1 VTPTTTSRALPRFS
15 AVLALALVAA
25 CAQPPPVT
33 AKRTAEEPQEPATVG
48 ALPATY
54 VSQSG
59 CPGCL
64 VATITLRPDSSYL
77 LRDQLGAS
85 EFYDFGRWR
94 LTNGTLELA
103 GDRDKRTYP
112 LANLRRAVQVET
124 LRGPFRM
131 VGLYDGARFKE
142 CLTGISWGFAETRAA
157 ETLRQEFKKQSGPAL
172 VSLDAQIEGSPETL
186 RVLRPATLH
195 NARACP

>member
-1 VTPTTTSRALPRFS
+1 MEEAKP
-15 AVLALALVAA
+15 LATL
-25 CAQPPPVT
+25 
-33 AKRTAEEPQEPATVG
+33 G

-54 VSQSG
+54 VSQPG

-64 VATITLRPDSSYL
+64 AATITLRPNGSFL

-94 LTNGTLELA
+94 YAEGMLELV
-103 GDRDKRTYP
+103 GDRDKRAFS
-112 LANLRRAVQVET
+112 LATLRRAARAET

-142 CLTGISWGFAETRAA
+142 CLTGISWGFAETRAV
-157 ETLRQEFKKQSGPAL
+157 ETLRKEFQKQKGPAL
-172 VSLDAQIEGSPETL
+172 VSLDAQFEGSPEAL

>member
-1 VTPTTTSRALPRFS
+1 M
-15 AVLALALVAA
+15 VAA
-25 CAQPPPVT
+25 CAGAPEPV
-33 AKRTAEEPQEPATVG
+33 KRAPEVRELATLG

-54 VSQSG
+54 VSQAG

-64 VATITLRPDSSYL
+64 AATITLRPDGSFL

-94 LTNGTLELA
+94 FTDGTLELA
-103 GDRDKRTYP
+103 GDRDKRTYS
-112 LANLRRAVQVET
+112 LTNLRRAAQVET

-131 VGLYDGARFKE
+131 VGMYDGARFRE

-157 ETLRQEFKKQSGPAL
+157 DTLRQEFRKQSGPAL
-172 VSLDAQIEGSPETL
+172 VSLDAQIEGAPEAL
-186 RVLRPATLH
+186 RILRPATLH

>member
-1 VTPTTTSRALPRFS
+1 LPRFR
-15 AVLALALVAA
+15 AVLAALALAA
-25 CAQPPPVT
+25 CAQAPEKAPPT
-33 AKRTAEEPQEPATVG
+33 AQEPKAPPSLG

-54 VSQSG
+54 VSQPG

-64 VATITLRPDSSYL
+64 AATITLRPDGSFL

-94 LTNGTLELA
+94 YAEGMLELA
-103 GDRDKRTYP
+103 GDRDKRAFS
-112 LANLRRAVQVET
+112 LATLRRAARAET

-142 CLTGISWGFAETRAA
+142 CLTGITWGFAQTRAA
-157 ETLRQEFKKQSGPAL
+157 DTLKREFEKQRHAPAL
-172 VSLDAQIEGSPETL
+172 VSLDAQFEGAPELL

-195 NARACP
+195 NTQACP

>member
-1 VTPTTTSRALPRFS
+1 
-15 AVLALALVAA
+15 VLALAA
-25 CAQPPPVT
+25 CAQAPEKAPPP
-33 AKRTAEEPQEPATVG
+33 AQEPKEPATLG

-54 VSQSG
+54 VSQPG

-64 VATITLRPDSSYL
+64 AATLTLRPNGSFL

-94 LTNGTLELA
+94 NVDGTLELV
-103 GDRDKRTYP
+103 GDRDKRAFS
-112 LANLRRAVQVET
+112 LATLRRAARAET

-142 CLTGISWGFAETRAA
+142 CLTGITWGFAQTRAA
-157 ETLRQEFKKQSGPAL
+157 DTLKREFEKQQRAPAL
-172 VSLDAQIEGSPETL
+172 VSLDAQFEGSPEIL

-195 NARACP
+195 NTHACP

>member
-1 VTPTTTSRALPRFS
+1 M
-15 AVLALALVAA
+15 LAVAA
-25 CAQPPPVT
+25 CAQAPERAPPP
-33 AKRTAEEPQEPATVG
+33 APEPKEPPSLG

-54 VSQSG
+54 VSQPG

-64 VATITLRPDSSYL
+64 AATLTLRPDGSFL

-94 LTNGTLELA
+94 YANGTLELA
-103 GDRDKRTYP
+103 GDRDKRTFA
-112 LANLRRAVQVET
+112 LARLRRAARAET

-142 CLTGISWGFAETRAA
+142 CLTGISWDFAQTRAA
-157 ETLRQEFKKQSGPAL
+157 ETLKQEFHKQRRSPAL
-172 VSLDAQIEGSPETL
+172 VSLDAQLEGSPETL

-195 NARACP
+195 NTQACP

>member
-1 VTPTTTSRALPRFS
+1 M
-15 AVLALALVAA
+15 VAA
-25 CAQPPPVT
+25 CAGAPETV
-33 AKRTAEEPQEPATVG
+33 KRTGEEVREPATLG

-54 VSQSG
+54 VSPSG

-64 VATITLRPDSSYL
+64 AATITLRPDSSFL

-94 LTNGTLELA
+94 FADGTLELA
-103 GDRDKRTYP
+103 GDRDKRTFP
-112 LANLRRAVQVET
+112 FASLRRTAQVET

-142 CLTGISWGFAETRAA
+142 CLTGVSWGFAETRAA
-157 ETLRQEFKKQSGPAL
+157 ETLRQEFHKRSGPAL
-172 VSLDAQIEGSPETL
+172 VSLDAQIEGSPEAL

>member
-1 VTPTTTSRALPRFS
+1 V
-15 AVLALALVAA
+15 ALVAA
-25 CAQPPPVT
+25 CAQPPPVPE
-33 AKRTAEEPQEPATVG
+33 KRIAEEPKEPATVG

-64 VATITLRPDSSYL
+64 AATITLRPDGSFL

-103 GDRDKRTYP
+103 GDRDKRTY
-112 LANLRRAVQVET
+112 LLVNLRRAAQVET

-157 ETLRQEFKKQSGPAL
+157 ETLRQEVRKQKGRAL
-172 VSLDAQIEGSPETL
+172 VSLDAQIEGSPEML

>member
-1 VTPTTTSRALPRFS
+1 VTPTTTSHALPRFS

-25 CAQPPPVT
+25 CAGAPEPV
-33 AKRTAEEPQEPATVG
+33 KRAPEVREPATLG

-64 VATITLRPDSSYL
+64 AATITLRPDGSFL

-94 LTNGTLELA
+94 FADGTLELA
-103 GDRDKRTYP
+103 GDRDKRTYA
-112 LANLRRAVQVET
+112 LTNLRRAAQVET

-131 VGLYDGARFKE
+131 VGVYDGARFKE
-142 CLTGISWGFAETRAA
+142 CLTGISWGFADTRAA
-157 ETLRQEFKKQSGPAL
+157 DTLRQEFRKQNGPAL
-172 VSLDAQIEGSPETL
+172 VSLDAQFEGAPEAL
-186 RVLRPATLH
+186 RILRPATLH

>member
-15 AVLALALVAA
+15 AVLVAAVVAA
-25 CAQPPPVT
+25 CAGAPEPV
-33 AKRTAEEPQEPATVG
+33 KRTTEEVRAPATLG

-64 VATITLRPDSSYL
+64 AANMTLRPDSSFL

-94 LTNGTLELA
+94 LADGMLELA

-112 LANLRRAVQVET
+112 LASLRRAAQVES

-142 CLTGISWGFAETRAA
+142 CLTGISWGFADTRAV
-157 ETLRQEFKKQSGPAL
+157 ETLRKEFQQQKGPAL
-172 VSLDAQIEGSPETL
+172 VSLDAQFEGSPEAL

>member
-1 VTPTTTSRALPRFS
+1 M
-15 AVLALALVAA
+15 VAA
-25 CAQPPPVT
+25 CAGAPEPV
-33 AKRTAEEPQEPATVG
+33 KRAPEVRELATLG

-54 VSQSG
+54 VSQAG

-64 VATITLRPDSSYL
+64 AATITLRPDGSFL

-94 LTNGTLELA
+94 FADGTLELA
-103 GDRDKRTYP
+103 GDRDKRTYS
-112 LANLRRAVQVET
+112 LTNLRRAAQVET

-131 VGLYDGARFKE
+131 VGVYDGARFKE
-142 CLTGISWGFAETRAA
+142 CLTGISWTFAETRAA
-157 ETLRQEFKKQSGPAL
+157 DTLRQEFRKQSGPAL
-172 VSLDAQIEGSPETL
+172 VSLDAQIEGAPEAL
-186 RVLRPATLH
+186 RILRPATLH

>member
-1 VTPTTTSRALPRFS
+1 MTPTTTSRALPRFS
-15 AVLALALVAA
+15 AVLAAAVVAA
-25 CAQPPPVT
+25 CAGAPEPV
-33 AKRTAEEPQEPATVG
+33 KRTPEEVREPATLG

-64 VATITLRPDSSYL
+64 AATITLRPDSSFL

-94 LTNGTLELA
+94 FAGGMLELA
-103 GDRDKRTYP
+103 GDRDKRTYA
-112 LANLRRAVQVET
+112 LASLRRAAQVES

-142 CLTGISWGFAETRAA
+142 CLTGISWGFAETRAV
-157 ETLRQEFKKQSGPAL
+157 ETLRKEFQKQKGPAL
-172 VSLDAQIEGSPETL
+172 VSLDAQFEGSPEAL

>member
-1 VTPTTTSRALPRFS
+1 V
-15 AVLALALVAA
+15 VLVAA
-25 CAQPPPVT
+25 CAQAPEPV
-33 AKRTAEEPQEPATVG
+33 KRTAEEPKTPATVG

-64 VATITLRPDSSYL
+64 AATITLRPDNSFL

-94 LTNGTLELA
+94 LVDGTLELA

-112 LANLRRAVQVET
+112 LASLRRAARVEA

-142 CLTGISWGFAETRAA
+142 CLTGLSWSFAETRAA
-157 ETLRQEFKKQSGPAL
+157 ETLKEQFQEKQPGAPAL
-172 VSLDAQIEGSPETL
+172 VSLDALLEGSPELL
-186 RVLRPATLH
+186 RIFRPATLH

>member
-1 VTPTTTSRALPRFS
+1 MEE
-15 AVLALALVAA
+15 
-25 CAQPPPVT
+25 
-33 AKRTAEEPQEPATVG
+33 AKPPATLG

-64 VATITLRPDSSYL
+64 AATITLRPDGGFL

-94 LTNGTLELA
+94 LADGTLELA
-103 GDRDKRTYP
+103 GDRDTRTYP
-112 LANLRRAVQVET
+112 LANLRRAAKVEA

-131 VGLYDGARFKE
+131 AGLYDGARFKE
-142 CLTGISWGFAETRAA
+142 CLTGISWGFADTRAA
-157 ETLRQEFKKQSGPAL
+157 QTLRQQFGKQPDPAL
-172 VSLDAQIEGSPETL
+172 VSLDAQIEGSPEAL
-186 RVLRPATLH
+186 RILRPATLH

>member
-1 VTPTTTSRALPRFS
+1 M
-15 AVLALALVAA
+15 VAA
-25 CAQPPPVT
+25 CAGAPEPV
-33 AKRTAEEPQEPATVG
+33 KRTTEEVREPATLG

-64 VATITLRPDSSYL
+64 AATITLRPDNSFL

-94 LTNGTLELA
+94 FADGKLELA
-103 GDRDKRTYP
+103 GDRDKRVYP
-112 LANLRRAVQVET
+112 LASLRRAAQVES

-157 ETLRQEFKKQSGPAL
+157 ETLRQDFRKQKGPAL
-172 VSLDAQIEGSPETL
+172 VSVDAQIEGSPEAL

>member
-1 VTPTTTSRALPRFS
+1 
-15 AVLALALVAA
+15 LVAA
-25 CAQPPPVT
+25 CASTPEPV
-33 AKRTAEEPQEPATVG
+33 KRTAEEVREPATLG

-64 VATITLRPDSSYL
+64 AATITLRPDSSFL

-94 LTNGTLELA
+94 FADGTLELA
-103 GDRDKRTYP
+103 GDRDKRSFP
-112 LANLRRAVQVET
+112 LASLRRAAQVET

-157 ETLRQEFKKQSGPAL
+157 ETLRQEFQKQKGPAL
-172 VSLDAQIEGSPETL
+172 VSLDAQIEGSPEAL

>member
-1 VTPTTTSRALPRFS
+1 M
-15 AVLALALVAA
+15 LALAA
-25 CAQPPPVT
+25 CAQAPEKSPPP
-33 AKRTAEEPQEPATVG
+33 AQEPKAPPTLG
-48 ALPATY
+48 TLPATY
-54 VSQSG
+54 VSQPG

-64 VATITLRPDSSYL
+64 AATITLRPNGSFL

-94 LTNGTLELA
+94 YADGMLELV
-103 GDRDKRTYP
+103 GDRDKRAFS
-112 LANLRRAVQVET
+112 LATLRRAARVET

-142 CLTGISWGFAETRAA
+142 CLTGVTWSFAQTRAA
-157 ETLRQEFKKQSGPAL
+157 DTLKREFDNQRRSPAL
-172 VSLDAQIEGSPETL
+172 VSLDAQFEGSPEIL

-195 NARACP
+195 NAQACP

>member
-1 VTPTTTSRALPRFS
+1 MTLTTTSHALPRFS
-15 AVLALALVAA
+15 AVLAVALVAA
-25 CAQPPPVT
+25 CAGTPEPV
-33 AKRTAEEPQEPATVG
+33 KRTAEEVREPATLG

-64 VATITLRPDSSYL
+64 AATITLRPDSSFL

-94 LTNGTLELA
+94 FADGTLELA
-103 GDRDKRTYP
+103 GDRDKRSFP
-112 LANLRRAVQVET
+112 LASLRRAAQVET

-131 VGLYDGARFKE
+131 VGVYDGARFKE

-157 ETLRQEFKKQSGPAL
+157 ETLRQEFEKQKGPAL
-172 VSLDAQIEGSPETL
+172 VSLDAQIEGSPEAL

>member
-1 VTPTTTSRALPRFS
+1 LPRFS
-15 AVLALALVAA
+15 AVLAVALATA
-25 CAQPPPVT
+25 CAQVPEPV
-33 AKRTAEEPQEPATVG
+33 KRIAEEPSAPATLG

-64 VATITLRPDSSYL
+64 AATITLRPDSSFL

-94 LTNGTLELA
+94 FADGTLELA

-112 LANLRRAVQVET
+112 LTNLRRAAQVET

-157 ETLRQEFKKQSGPAL
+157 ETLKEQFQHKQPGPPAL
-172 VSLDAQIEGSPETL
+172 VSLDALLEGSPELL
-186 RVLRPATLH
+186 RVFRPATLH
-195 NARACP
+195 DARVCPAQ

>member
-1 VTPTTTSRALPRFS
+1 
-15 AVLALALVAA
+15 VLAAALVAA
-25 CAQPPPVT
+25 CAQPPET
-33 AKRTAEEPQEPATVG
+33 AKKPMPEVAREPATLG
-48 ALPATY
+48 TLPATY

-64 VATITLRPDSSYL
+64 AATITLRPDTSFL

-94 LTNGTLELA
+94 LADGTLELA
-103 GDRDKRTYP
+103 GDRDKRTYS
-112 LANLRRAVQVET
+112 LANLRRAAQVET

-131 VGLYDGARFKE
+131 VGLYDGTRFKE
-142 CLTGISWGFAETRAA
+142 CLTGISWRFAETRAA
-157 ETLRQEFKKQSGPAL
+157 ETLKEHYQGKQPGAPAL
-172 VSLDAQIEGSPETL
+172 VSLDALLEGVPELL
-186 RVLRPATLH
+186 RVFRPATLH

>member
-1 VTPTTTSRALPRFS
+1 M
-15 AVLALALVAA
+15 VAA
-25 CAQPPPVT
+25 CAGAPEPV
-33 AKRTAEEPQEPATVG
+33 KRTTEEVREPATLG

-64 VATITLRPDSSYL
+64 AATITLRPDNSFL

-94 LTNGTLELA
+94 YADGVLELV
-103 GDRDKRTYP
+103 GDRDKRAFS
-112 LANLRRAVQVET
+112 LATLRRAARAET

-131 VGLYDGARFKE
+131 VGVYDGARFKE
-142 CLTGISWGFAETRAA
+142 CLTGVTWGFAQTRAA
-157 ETLRQEFKKQSGPAL
+157 DTLKREFEKQRRAPAL
-172 VSLDAQIEGSPETL
+172 VSLDAQFEGTPEIL

-195 NARACP
+195 NTQACP

>member
-15 AVLALALVAA
+15 AVLAAAVVAA
-25 CAQPPPVT
+25 CAGAPEPV
-33 AKRTAEEPQEPATVG
+33 KRTPEEVREPATLG

-64 VATITLRPDSSYL
+64 AATITLRPDSSFL

-94 LTNGTLELA
+94 FAGGMLELA

-112 LANLRRAVQVET
+112 LASLRRAAQVES

-142 CLTGISWGFAETRAA
+142 CLTGISWGFAETRAV
-157 ETLRQEFKKQSGPAL
+157 ETLRKEFQKQKGPAL
-172 VSLDAQIEGSPETL
+172 VSLDAQFEGSPEAL

>member
-1 VTPTTTSRALPRFS
+1 V
-15 AVLALALVAA
+15 
-25 CAQPPPVT
+25 
-33 AKRTAEEPQEPATVG
+33 KRTAEEVREPVTLG

-64 VATITLRPDSSYL
+64 AATITLRPDSSFL

-94 LTNGTLELA
+94 FADGTLELA
-103 GDRDKRTYP
+103 GDRDKRTYA
-112 LANLRRAVQVET
+112 LNSLRRAAQVET

-157 ETLRQEFKKQSGPAL
+157 ETLRQEFQKQKGLAL
-172 VSLDAQIEGSPETL
+172 VSLDAQIEGSPEAL

-195 NARACP
+195 NTRACP

>member
-1 VTPTTTSRALPRFS
+1 MTPTTTSRALPRFS
-15 AVLALALVAA
+15 AVLAAALVAA
-25 CAQPPPVT
+25 CAGTPEPV
-33 AKRTAEEPQEPATVG
+33 KRTAEEVREPATLG

-64 VATITLRPDSSYL
+64 AATITLRPDSSFL

-94 LTNGTLELA
+94 FADGTLELA
-103 GDRDKRTYP
+103 GDRDKRAYP
-112 LANLRRAVQVET
+112 LASLRRAAQVET

-131 VGLYDGARFKE
+131 VGVYDGARFKE

-157 ETLRQEFKKQSGPAL
+157 ETLRQEFQKQKGAAL
-172 VSLDAQIEGSPETL
+172 VSLDAQIEGSPEAL
-186 RVLRPATLH
+186 RILRPATLH